1 MSRML
6 GHGNRRG
13 LFNIAADHQSADEL
27 IVSEAGHKFDFLPA
41 SGRTRP
47 ANTQVLLNSPAVAQ
61 MLEARRSQYDYVI
74 VDLPPILPVVD
85 VKAAAH
91 LFDGFVLIVE
101 WGARSTEEI
110 VRALAASPV
119 VSERLVGSVLN
130 KAAAAA
136 IAAS

>member
-1 MSRML
+1 
-6 GHGNRRG
+6 
-13 LFNIAADHQSADEL
+13 
-27 IVSEAGHKFDFLPA
+27 
-41 SGRTRP
+41 
-47 ANTQVLLNSPAVAQ
+47 
-61 MLEARRSQYDYVI
+61 
-74 VDLPPILPVVD
+74 LPVVD

-101 WGARSTEEI
+101 WGATSTEEI